1 MTYLEV
7 KDAILTLS
15 LEDMA
20 KLKRELADIIFYE
33 ARKMRP
39 AVCPHPAESR
49 YEVRLGD
56 RTVDVKCRACGG
68 LVEYR
73 E

>member
-7 KDAILTLS
+7 KDAVMTLS
-15 LEDMA
+15 LEDMV

-33 ARKMRP
+33 ARKHKQ
-39 AVCPHPAESR
+39 ASCTHPKVHR
-49 YEVRLGD
+49 YEERRGD
-56 RTVDVKCRACGG
+56 RSVDVRCNLCGG